1 MYKKFSLPGID
12 ITTTFPDKNAGK
24 TRELF
29 PPPIYSVD
37 ILEKRQHFPTL
48 IRGMGDTSSSLLTQ
62 LLLSGIVVGVT

>member
-12 ITTTFPDKNAGK
+12 ITTTFPDENAGK

-48 IRGMGDTSSSLLTQ
+48 IRGMGDT
-62 LLLSGIVVGVT
+62 